1 MTELSTA
8 PAATMPSVVPAA
20 QEPTTQVLI
29 TEQQVLFSTAAAA
42 APAVPGRAHRLAQW
56 LHAVFETP
64 QRTNPP
70 ARLDFLE
77 RSAMSREMGRL

>member
-8 PAATMPSVVPAA
+8 PAATMPLVVPAA

-29 TEQQVLFSTAAAA
+29 TEQQVLFSTVA
-42 APAVPGRAHRLAQW
+42 AVPVAPRRAHRLARW
-56 LHAVFETP
+56 LHAAFESP
-64 QRTNPP
+64 RRTHPP

-77 RSAMSREMGRL
+77 RSAMAREMGRL

>member
-8 PAATMPSVVPAA
+8 PAATMPLVAPAA
-20 QEPTTQVLI
+20 QGPTTQVLI

-42 APAVPGRAHRLAQW
+42 PVVPGRAHRLAQW
-56 LHAVFETP
+56 LHAVFEAP
-64 QRTNPP
+64 QRTRPP